1 MYILGLSTSEHD
13 PAAALIDGQ
22 GVVVAAIEEGKLG
35 RSRMLGG
42 IPRTAI
48 RFCLDRAAIGWGDVD
63 RVSVAT
69 QPGRSWASKAL
80 FRARLAPLSP
90 ISSAYYLNQSFGE
103 LGREL
108 NNLRIL
114 RQMAGMP
121 SSRVRGFD
129 HHLCHAASAYFASPF
144 DRALIVSL
152 DERGDGRAGSVGIE
166 GLRARFDGM
175 AGIPP

>member
-48 RFCLDRAAIGWGDVD
+48 RFCLDRAGIGWGDVD

-90 ISSAYYLNQSFGE
+90 ISSAY
-103 LGREL
+103 
-108 NNLRIL
+108 
-114 RQMAGMP
+114 
-121 SSRVRGFD
+121 
-129 HHLCHAASAYFASPF
+129 
-144 DRALIVSL
+144 
-152 DERGDGRAGSVGIE
+152 
-166 GLRARFDGM
+166 
-175 AGIPP
+175 